1 MSKRDLERKRKEEQ
15 EATAHVFKDFID
27 TFQNVSACAP
37 NKTFVRSEILYA
49 DGQNFNQMGQIYNP
63 KPLIKQSKAKEVNTA
78 IECAKLLKDAP
89 LEKVSKKIEKPKSNL
104 DLLKEEIK
112 QRHLERS
119 EKDRI
124 KDELDLP
131 ALSYFDGG
139 DPNSTNLF
147 ITNLNPKITENNLMV
162 EFGMYGPLASVKIMW
177 PRGDDKS
184 FRGSHCG
191 FVAYMSRK
199 DAERAL
205 LANKHRDDMRVGWG
219 KSVEIPTH
227 PIYIPNDLLK
237 LYLPPLQTGLPF
249 NAQPPENYQGKEIED
264 DHFLEKCSV
273 KVTVPLNKKQL
284 MLIHRMVEFVVR
296 EGPMFEAF
304 IMNQEIRNSDYSFL
318 FNYQSPLHIY
328 YRWKVFSILNGD
340 HQKSWRLTPFRMFKG
355 GSIWLPPVAPD
366 YTKGMPEELIK
377 STNVQ
382 GCQLSENQCARL
394 IGLIRELTL
403 NRTSV
408 VEAMVFCINHRNAI
422 DDAMEIILESLTNPD
437 TNPVNKIARLY
448 LLSDVVAHCRI
459 KKVKLKLDN
468 NLKELEAVFDSM
480 QDCYLKLSCVHDRD
494 NFRYRIHRVITY
506 WTMYNV
512 FPRQVLQKVDDYF
525 GETQIQIQDDDNS
538 SLDEP
543 LDGASL
549 LKRSMKH
556 NDIGPE
562 VQMAPAQVKPKVNK
576 GIDLEYFVPSKWDTV
591 DPEEVEAQ
599 AMSTEKLY
607 YMEAENQLNKEPK
620 KKHKKRSK
628 SKKSHR

>member
-1 MSKRDLERKRKEEQ
+1 MSKRDWERKRKEEQ

-27 TFQNVSACAP
+27 TFLNVSAGAP
-37 NKTFVRSEILYA
+37 NKTFVRSEILNA
-49 DGQNFNQMGQIYNP
+49 DGQNFDQMGQIYNP

-78 IECAKLLKDAP
+78 IEYAKFLKDTP
-89 LEKVSKKIEKPKSNL
+89 LEKASKKFEKPKSNL
-104 DLLKEEIK
+104 DILKEEIK
-112 QRHLERS
+112 QRHLERG

-124 KDELDLP
+124 KAELELP

-147 ITNLNPKITENNLMV
+147 LTNLSPKITENNLML

-191 FVAYMSRK
+191 FVAFMSRK

-219 KSVEIPTH
+219 KSIEIPAH

-237 LYLPPLQTGLPF
+237 LYLPPLQSGLPF
-249 NAQPPENYQGKEIED
+249 NAQPPENYRGKETED
-264 DHFLEKCSV
+264 EHFLEKCCV

-284 MLIHRMVEFVVR
+284 MVIHRMVEFVVR

-304 IMNQEIRNSDYSFL
+304 IMNKEIRNSDYSFL
-318 FNYQSPLHIY
+318 FDYQSPLHTY

-340 HQKSWRLTPFRMFKG
+340 HQRSWRLEPFKMFKG

-366 YTKGMPEELIK
+366 YTKGMPEELIRN
-377 STNVQ
+377 TDAQ
-382 GCQLSENQCARL
+382 GSQLSENQCARL
-394 IGLIRELTL
+394 IALIRELTL
-403 NRTSV
+403 KRTGV
-408 VEAMVFCINHRNAI
+408 AEAMVFCVNHGNAI
-422 DDAMEIILESLTNPD
+422 DDALGIILESLTNPD
-437 TNPVNKIARLY
+437 TRPVKKIARLY
-448 LLSDVVAHCRI
+448 LFSDVVANCRMRGI
-459 KKVKLKLDN
+459 KLKLDDD
-468 NLKELEAVFDSM
+468 LKELEAMFDSM
-480 QDCYLKLSCVHDRD
+480 RDCYLKLSCAHDRD
-494 NFRYRIHRVITY
+494 SFRYRMHRVITY

-512 FPRQVLQKVDDYF
+512 FPRHALQKADDYF
-525 GETQIQIQDDDNS
+525 SDASVQTEDDNS
-538 SLDEP
+538 SSDEP

-562 VQMAPAQVKPKVNK
+562 VQMAPTQVKPRIKK
-576 GIDLEYFVPSKWDTV
+576 SIDLKYVVPSKWDTV

-607 YMEAENQLNKEPK
+607 YMEAEKQLKETN

-628 SKKSHR
+628 SKKLHR

>member
-199 DAERAL
+199 
-205 LANKHRDDMRVGWG
+205 
-219 KSVEIPTH
+219 
-227 PIYIPNDLLK
+227 
-237 LYLPPLQTGLPF
+237 
-249 NAQPPENYQGKEIED
+249 
-264 DHFLEKCSV
+264 
-273 KVTVPLNKKQL
+273 
-284 MLIHRMVEFVVR
+284 VEFVVR

>member
-49 DGQNFNQMGQIYNP
+49 DGQNCNQMGQIYNP

-89 LEKVSKKIEKPKSNL
+89 LDKVSKKFEKPKSNL

-112 QRHLERS
+112 QRHLERG

-124 KDELDLP
+124 KDELELP

-147 ITNLNPKITENNLMV
+147 ITNLSPKITESNLMV

-191 FVAYMSRK
+191 FVAFMSRK

-264 DHFLEKCSV
+264 EHFLEKCSV

-318 FNYQSPLHIY
+318 FDYQSPLHIY

-340 HQKSWRLTPFRMFKG
+340 HQKSWRLEPFRMFKG

-377 STNVQ
+377 NTNVQ
-382 GCQLSENQCARL
+382 GGQLSENQCARL

-408 VEAMVFCINHRNAI
+408 AEAMVFCVNHSGAI
-422 DDAMEIILESLTNPD
+422 DDALEIILESLTNPD
-437 TNPVNKIARLY
+437 TRPVKKIARMY
-448 LLSDVVAHCRI
+448 LFSDVVTNCRI
-459 KKVKLKLDN
+459 RKVKLKLDD
-468 NLKELEAVFDSM
+468 NLKELETVFDSM
-480 QDCYLKLSCVHDRD
+480 QDCYLKLSCAHDRD
-494 NFRYRIHRVITY
+494 NFRYRIQRVITY

-512 FPRQVLQKVDDYF
+512 FPRHALQKVDDYF
-525 GETQIQIQDDDNS
+525 TDTPVPIQEEDNS
-538 SLDEP
+538 SSDEP

-562 VQMAPAQVKPKVNK
+562 VQVAPAQVKPRLKK
-576 GIDLEYFVPSKWDTV
+576 SIDLEYFVPSKWDTV

-607 YMEAENQLNKEPK
+607 YMEAENQLKETK
-620 KKHKKRSK
+620 KKHKRRSK
-628 SKKSHR
+628 SKKLHR

>member
-49 DGQNFNQMGQIYNP
+49 DGQNCNQMGQIYNP

-89 LEKVSKKIEKPKSNL
+89 LDKVSKKFEKPKSNL

-112 QRHLERS
+112 QRHLERG

-124 KDELDLP
+124 KDELELP

-147 ITNLNPKITENNLMV
+147 ITNLSPKITESNLMV

-191 FVAYMSRK
+191 FVAFMSRK
-199 DAERAL
+199 
-205 LANKHRDDMRVGWG
+205 
-219 KSVEIPTH
+219 
-227 PIYIPNDLLK
+227 
-237 LYLPPLQTGLPF
+237 
-249 NAQPPENYQGKEIED
+249 
-264 DHFLEKCSV
+264 
-273 KVTVPLNKKQL
+273 
-284 MLIHRMVEFVVR
+284 VEFVVR

-318 FNYQSPLHIY
+318 FDYQSPLHIY

-340 HQKSWRLTPFRMFKG
+340 HQKSWRLEPFRMFKG

-377 STNVQ
+377 NTNVQ
-382 GCQLSENQCARL
+382 GGQLSENQCARL

-408 VEAMVFCINHRNAI
+408 AEAMVFCVNHSGAI
-422 DDAMEIILESLTNPD
+422 DDALEIILESLTNPD
-437 TNPVNKIARLY
+437 TRPVKKIARMY
-448 LLSDVVAHCRI
+448 LFSDVVTNCRI
-459 KKVKLKLDN
+459 RKVKLKLDD
-468 NLKELEAVFDSM
+468 NLKELETVFDSM
-480 QDCYLKLSCVHDRD
+480 QDCYLKLSCAHDRD
-494 NFRYRIHRVITY
+494 NFRYRIQRVITY

-512 FPRQVLQKVDDYF
+512 FPRHALQKVDDYF
-525 GETQIQIQDDDNS
+525 TDTPVPIQEEDNS
-538 SLDEP
+538 SSDEP

-562 VQMAPAQVKPKVNK
+562 VQVAPAQVKPRLKK
-576 GIDLEYFVPSKWDTV
+576 SIDLEYFVPSKWDTV

-607 YMEAENQLNKEPK
+607 YMEAENQLKETK
-620 KKHKKRSK
+620 KKHKRRSK
-628 SKKSHR
+628 SKKLHR